1 MKAVASKAWVVST
14 FCSVVVK
21 AVASNAG
28 VVSTVC
34 SLVVKAVAS
43 KAWVV
48 STVCSLVVKAV
59 ASNAGVVS
67 TVCSVVVKALASNAG
82 VVSTTGSA
90 DVSAKVLISTLVVVS
105 KVCSVVGAW
114 VLKLTFVSIG
124 LGSTNSWVKSVCP
137 YVVSAVV
144 VLISKL
150 VFVSTAGV
158 EAVKSILFI
167 SKLVLVVSK
176 LFKAE
181 VAPTIELF
189 VVKSKLLFS
198 ISTFGSTDWKVSA
211 LKFIFP
217 SIEVFST
224 IWALSA
230 VSIIGEVAWY
240 SPYWVSVLPLVACKT
255 SISEVV
261 LVVPKSIWAFV
272 SKFIFVSTWAE
283 EVKSIFVFV
292 VVSWNPPT
300 CKFEFSSGGKI
311 LTRAKSLSSPPI
323 LVKAWKSKLVFAWVS
338 KPISFVVVSY
348 WANPSVEVGIASA
361 DEEATFTLD
370 EAGYSP

>member
-14 FCSVVVK
+14 F
-21 AVASNAG
+21 
-28 VVSTVC
+28 C

-82 VVSTTGSA
+82 VVSTTGSV

-283 EVKSIFVFV
+283 AVKSTLVFV
-292 VVSWNPPT
+292 VVVASNPPT
-300 CKFEFSSGGKI
+300 CTFELSSDDKM
-311 LTRAKSLSSPPI
+311 LTEAKSLSSPPKF
-323 LVKAWKSKLVFAWVS
+323 VKAWKSVLVFTWVS

-361 DEEATFTLD
+361 DEEATFLLD
-370 EAGYSP
+370 ETGYSP